1 MYVYVYRW
9 QMRIYGSRALRHTAW
24 LARHLAVKRAKVSW
38 PRAKGKFGMISGIRD
53 AEFDRELTPPLELV
67 YSGFTERMHGCLE

>member
-53 AEFDRELTPPLELV
+53 AEFDRELHHSNSSIRDSP
-67 YSGFTERMHGCLE
+67 SGCMVV